1 MEGGREGGRDLR
13 DHRGNGGVGVEVTR
27 VEGMPLPH
35 NNGT

>member
-1 MEGGREGGRDLR
+1 MEGGREGEISEITEGT
-13 DHRGNGGVGVEVTR
+13 GGGVGVEVTR